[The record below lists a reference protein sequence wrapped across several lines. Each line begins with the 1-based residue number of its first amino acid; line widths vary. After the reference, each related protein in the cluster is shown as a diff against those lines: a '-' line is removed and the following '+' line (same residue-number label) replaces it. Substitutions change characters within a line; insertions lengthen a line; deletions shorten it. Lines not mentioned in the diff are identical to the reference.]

1 MGANSEQRLFLPI
14 HHKKSR
20 FYMITLWKP
29 QSFNLI
35 LKYLLFLCQ
44 VAQGDEIRLYNSGG
58 EVAGS
63 TPGQDI
69 HFHFVGVLL
78 YSHAKN

>member
-1 MGANSEQRLFLPI
+1 
-14 HHKKSR
+14 
-20 FYMITLWKP
+20 MITLW
-29 QSFNLI
+29 QAFNL
-35 LKYLLFLCQ
+35 LLDFLFLCQ

-78 YSHAKN
+78 YSHSKN